1 MLEHRALVSH
11 RRLPDCGTV
20 DERSFDRLGAGWFDT
35 PMLKLMRS
43 VPMVVL
49 LGTLGTASLL
59 ANDYEAEIE
68 AWRIERETN
77 LAADDGWLT
86 VSALFFLREGN
97 TTFGSSPRNDLVIP
111 HLPAE
116 AGVLALEDGRVT
128 VRAHAGGTLTIDDV
142 EVEGAQLYPS
152 EKRVTVAAGPI
163 SFWVHLSGE
172 RLAIR
177 ARDTE
182 AELRRS
188 FTGLEWFP
196 VDERYRVRGR
206 FTPHGEPVTVKT
218 MNILGDVE
226 TYTSSGYVT
235 LTVEGREVRML
246 PVNSGRRL
254 WFIMRDQTSGE
265 ETYGAA
271 RFLYADAPDEDGWT
285 TVDFNKA
292 YNPPC
297 AFNPHTTCPLPPPDN
312 RLDMRIEAGEKNYS
326 GPGAH

>member
-1 MLEHRALVSH
+1 MSN
-11 RRLPDCGTV
+11 
-20 DERSFDRLGAGWFDT
+20 
-35 PMLKLMRS
+35 LMRS
-43 VPMVVL
+43 LPTVAL
-49 LGTLGTASLL
+49 LGTLGTAALF
-59 ANDYEAEIE
+59 ANDYVTEIE
-68 AWRIERETN
+68 AWRAERETN

-86 VSALFFLREGN
+86 VSALFFLRDGE

-111 HLPAE
+111 RLPAE
-116 AGVLALEDGRVT
+116 AGVLTLEDGRVT
-128 VRAHAGGTLTIDDV
+128 VRAHGDQTLTIDDQDI
-142 EVEGAQLYPS
+142 EGAQLYPS
-152 EKRVTVAAGPI
+152 ERRVTVRSGPV
-163 SFWVHLSGE
+163 SFWVHLSGA

-177 ARDTE
+177 VRDTE
-182 AELRRS
+182 AELRKQ

-206 FTPHGEPVTVKT
+206 FTPHDEPVTVKT

-235 LTVEGREVRML
+235 LTVEGEEVRML

-254 WFIMRDQTSGE
+254 WFIMRDLTSGE

-312 RLDMRIEAGEKNYS
+312 RLDVRIGAGEKNYS